1 MAGLIGQIEAAC
13 GADSAAHAQADMAAM
28 DEEAAADYAAER
40 VAGCTTAG
48 PGNGDGG
55 GNGNA
60 DKGKGKGKKDKGD

>member
-1 MAGLIGQIEAAC
+1 MAGLVGQIEDAC
-13 GADSAAHAQADMAAM
+13 GADSAAQAQADLAVMV
-28 DEEAAADYAAER
+28 EEAAADYAAER
-40 VAGCTTAG
+40 VAGCTTAA